1 MTCRQAAFFEVVGV
15 SSLKFPGDDKEQLQS
30 SFVGC
35 VLLHLVFI
43 ISLYFLISHFKE
55 PFWRPSSPRTHYSL
69 WSSDNLTSDTKWST
83 HNHIW
88 SILNHPNRT
97 RLLCYLSSI
106 ANQVKL
112 HSLHKLRRG
121 EKITQMYMKRRCHYV
136 SKYQPQTGRR
146 LASTCRLQNFRFLF
160 FRQLKFSTE
169 VQIWESMKASFWPK
183 QNSDLYFWKWLW
195 EHFFYRQLRLFFN
208 RTNCLPIFTVG
219 IVWDSLHSWSKMSLG
234 S

>member
-160 FRQLKFSTE
+160 FRQLNFPLKCKFENQWKLHFDRSKI
-169 VQIWESMKASFWPK
+169 QIYTFENDFESI
-183 QNSDLYFWKWLW
+183 
-195 EHFFYRQLRLFFN
+195 FYRQLHLFFN

>member
-1 MTCRQAAFFEVVGV
+1 MPPQNTMFYDLQTSSFFWGCRGFKSQV
-15 SSLKFPGDDKEQLQS
+15 DKEQLQS

-35 VLLHLVFI
+35 VLPHLVFI

-55 PFWRPSSPRTHYSL
+55 PFWRPSLPRTHYSL

-121 EKITQMYMKRRCHYV
+121 EKITQMYMKRWCHYV
-136 SKYQPQTGRR
+136 SKYQPQTRR

-160 FRQLKFSTE
+160 FRQLNFPLKCKFEDQWKLFILTE
-169 VQIWESMKASFWPK
+169 AKFTFILLKMTLRA
-183 QNSDLYFWKWLW
+183 
-195 EHFFYRQLRLFFN
+195 FFFLQTTAF
-208 RTNCLPIFTVG
+208 IF
-219 IVWDSLHSWSKMSLG
+219 
-234 S
+234 

>member
-1 MTCRQAAFFEVVGV
+1 MVRLCAEGNTATDGCQCKLTEERDTARQKGCSCTPLRPWCLHKTRCFMTCRQAAFFEVVGV

-146 LASTCRLQNFRFLF
+146 LASTCRLQKL
-160 FRQLKFSTE
+160 
-169 VQIWESMKASFWPK
+169 QIFV
-183 QNSDLYFWKWLW
+183 F
-195 EHFFYRQLRLFFN
+195 
-208 RTNCLPIFTVG
+208 
-219 IVWDSLHSWSKMSLG
+219 
-234 S
+234 